1 MKVINIIIL
10 LAFIVCACSTNKT
23 IPNEIERVFV
33 EVDNVT
39 QDASSL
45 IEKIEIVP
53 LETNDSSLL
62 YRIEKIIYDKKM
74 DIYAIYTGDQIVYTF
89 WGNGKYIS
97 NSRGV
102 KGQGPKEYT
111 MVLDINF
118 NPYLEGI
125 DMLNPYGT
133 IYTYSP
139 TFELL
144 AKKKFEPEFPINNL
158 IAVDSVNYIFSY
170 PFIWTDQEI
179 AFVDLKTQQVV
190 NTNYE
195 GTISGGLHIGNTCF
209 YHINDE
215 FYFVP
220 LGLNYYF
227 YQIDTKE
234 KKLIQIMYI
243 DFGDLE
249 VKSDDLPGRAWGKR
263 TDSKEERKEISDEV
277 KERFNFLSESD
288 NIFPMSKFFNKEYA
302 YVYFKK
308 AMERSGNH
316 FIYNRKK
323 KDSFLFKDKKPFS
336 MYPCLGIVD
345 NILLSM
351 CKPDMVSQIVDRK
364 FMSSEE
370 ISKMESLKEDDN
382 NVIVKYYLKK

>member
-1 MKVINIIIL
+1 M
-10 LAFIVCACSTNKT
+10 AFIVCACSINKT

-39 QDASSL
+39 QDASSF
-45 IEKIEIVP
+45 IEKIEIIP

-74 DIYAIYTGDQIVYTF
+74 DMYAIYTGDQIVYTF

-195 GTISGGLHIGNTCF
+195 GTISGGLYIGNTCF

-234 KKLIQIMYI
+234 KKLIPIMYI

-263 TDSKEERKEISDEV
+263 TDSKEIRKEISDEV
-277 KERFNFLSESD
+277 KERFNFLSKSD
-288 NIFPMSKFFNKEYA
+288 NIIPMSKFFNGEYV
-302 YVYFKK
+302 YIYFKK

-316 FIYNRKK
+316 YIYNRKK
-323 KDSFLFKDKKPFS
+323 KESFLFKNKKPFS

-345 NILLSM
+345 NILFSM

-382 NVIVKYYLKK
+382 NVIIKYYLKK

>member
-1 MKVINIIIL
+1 MIL
-10 LAFIVCACSTNKT
+10 LVFIVCACSTNKT

-39 QDASSL
+39 QDASSF

-62 YRIEKIIYDKKM
+62 YRIEKIIYDKEM
-74 DIYAIYTGDQIVYTF
+74 NIYAIYTGDQIVYTF

-139 TFELL
+139 TFKLL

-158 IAVDSVNYIFSY
+158 IAVDSVNYIFSH

-195 GTISGGLHIGNTCF
+195 GTISGGLYIGNTCF

-234 KKLIQIMYI
+234 KKLIPIMYI

-263 TDSKEERKEISDEV
+263 TDSKEKRKEISDAV

-288 NIFPMSKFFNKEYA
+288 NIFPMSKFFNEEYV

-308 AMERSGNH
+308 TMERAGNH

-345 NILLSM
+345 NILFSM
-351 CKPDMVSQIVDRK
+351 CKPDMVSQIVDCK

-382 NVIVKYYLKK
+382 NVIIKYYLKK

>member
-1 MKVINIIIL
+1 MKVINLIIL
-10 LAFIVCACSTNKT
+10 SAFIVSACSTNKK
-23 IPNEIERVFV
+23 IPDEIERIFID
-33 EVDNVT
+33 VDNVT

-89 WGNGKYIS
+89 WGDGKYIS

-102 KGQGPKEYT
+102 KGQGPKEYI
-111 MVLDINF
+111 MALDINF

-144 AKKKFEPEFPINNL
+144 AKRKFEPEFPINNL
-158 IAVDSVNYIFSY
+158 IALDSDNYIFTY
-170 PFIWTDQEI
+170 PFIWTDQEVS
-179 AFVDLKTQQVV
+179 FVNLKTQYVV

-195 GTISGGLHIGNTCF
+195 GTISGGIYIGNNCF

-227 YQIDTKE
+227 YRIDTKE
-234 KKLIQIMYI
+234 KKLIPIIYL
-243 DFGDLE
+243 DFGDFE
-249 VKSDDLPGRAWGKR
+249 VKSDGLPGRAWGKR
-263 TDSKEERKEISDEV
+263 SDSKEKRKEISAEV
-277 KERFNFLSESD
+277 KERFKFLSKS
-288 NIFPMSKFFNKEYA
+288 NNVFPMSKFFNDDYA

-308 AMERSGNH
+308 AIKGTGNH
-316 FIYNRKK
+316 FIYNRKTN
-323 KDSFLFKDKKPFS
+323 DSFLFKDKKPFS

-345 NILLSM
+345 NVLFSM
-351 CKPDMVSQIVDRK
+351 CKPDMISQIVDRK
-364 FMSSEE
+364 FMSLEE
-370 ISKMESLKEDDN
+370 INKMESLKEDDN
-382 NVIVKYYLKK
+382 NVIAKYYLKK